1 MKKRIAIL
9 LLAFVLFLFAC
20 GQQAPTWQEQY
31 DLGVRYLSEGNYQEA
46 IIAFTAAIEI
56 DSKRS
61 EAYLGT
67 AKAYVEAGSAG
78 KASEILQQGYEKT
91 QDQAL
96 LDAIESQPG
105 DEGRGSSQADPA
117 GLTSLEGY
125 PKTERIEYLS
135 GNGYLILEYD
145 LYGRPSFEESYTSE
159 NILDGRRTWEY
170 DDQGRLLTEF
180 SEQFGDYSDASAYY
194 STNQHYNENHQ
205 LVEEVRYDVTSHANN
220 GYPSTTI
227 ITYQYL
233 GTQVEIFVTDTTPE
247 TGETYHG
254 TFSYAMEAPE
264 NYVRVTGLA
273 GGIEV
278 IGITEYRLEKMQT
291 PSGWIEIFPEIV
303 KDLDFDSDG
312 NVIDYSEY

>member
-78 KASEILQQGYEKT
+78 NASEILQQGYEKT

-96 LDAIESQPG
+96 LDAIEIRPG

-117 GLTSLEGY
+117 GLAPLDGY

-159 NILDGRRTWEY
+159 NILDGRRT
-170 DDQGRLLTEF
+170 
-180 SEQFGDYSDASAYY
+180 
-194 STNQHYNENHQ
+194 
-205 LVEEVRYDVTSHANN
+205 
-220 GYPSTTI
+220 
-227 ITYQYL
+227 
-233 GTQVEIFVTDTTPE
+233 
-247 TGETYHG
+247 
-254 TFSYAMEAPE
+254 
-264 NYVRVTGLA
+264 
-273 GGIEV
+273 
-278 IGITEYRLEKMQT
+278 
-291 PSGWIEIFPEIV
+291 
-303 KDLDFDSDG
+303 
-312 NVIDYSEY
+312 